1 MSGRLRGASSATKE
15 LATLVVRLAEARV
28 CLDRS
33 RGSRRRGPAMARLL
47 AVLIRDLDAFFAA
60 HGGEVD
66 PAFRAALRRDMGRLG
81 EAVLEL
87 QEPVGRA

>member
-1 MSGRLRGASSATKE
+1 MSGRLRGTSSATKE
-15 LATLVVRLAEARV
+15 LATLVVRLAEARI

-33 RGSRRRGPAMARLL
+33 RGSHRRGPAMARLL
-47 AVLIRDLDAFFAA
+47 AVLIRDLDMFFAS
-60 HGGEVD
+60 HGSEVD
-66 PAFRAALRRDMGRLG
+66 AAFQVALRRDMRRLG